1 MAMVKRILLFGLVNL
16 LVIVSLSFA
25 LNIICYYLGISP
37 SSYMQ
42 YLLVFSVVMG
52 FGGAFTSLLL
62 SKWMAKKMMGVRV
75 IEPSTTE
82 PSLRFLVDTVHE
94 LARSARLSNMP
105 EVGIYD
111 SEEVNAFATG
121 PSKNNSIVA
130 VSTGLL
136 NRMDR
141 DAVKGVLGHEVAHIA
156 NGDMVTMTLL
166 QGVIN
171 AVVIFLARIVAQIIT
186 SSGRSSSDD
195 RPNPFFYMM
204 TVFALEMAFSV
215 LGMIAVNYFSR
226 AREYRA
232 DKGGAKFA
240 GRDNMITALRAL
252 QGTTGRLE
260 REQEALATLKIS
272 GRSRGTLLALFST
285 HPPLEDRIRRL
296 EAGR

>member
-1 MAMVKRILLFGLVNL
+1 MAMMKRILLFGLVNL

-25 LNIICYYLGISP
+25 LNIICYFLGISP
-37 SSYMQ
+37 SSYHQ
-42 YLLVFSVVMG
+42 YLLTFSVVMG

-62 SKWMAKKMMGVRV
+62 SKWMAKTMMGVRV
-75 IEPSTTE
+75 IDPSTSD
-82 PSLRFLVDTVHE
+82 PSLRFLVDTVYE
-94 LARSARLSNMP
+94 LARAARLAKMP
-105 EVGIYD
+105 EVGVYD
-111 SEEVNAFATG
+111 SPEVNAFATG

-136 NRMDR
+136 NRMDGP
-141 DAVKGVLGHEVAHIA
+141 AVKGVLGHEVAHIA

-171 AVVIFLARIVAQIIT
+171 AVVIFLARAVAQIIT
-186 SSGRSSSDD
+186 SSGRSSSDE
-195 RPNPFFYMM
+195 RPNPFLYMM
-204 TVFALEMAFSV
+204 TVFALEIAFSI

-252 QGTTGRLE
+252 QGTTGRLD
-260 REQEALATLKIS
+260 REQETLATLKIS

-285 HPPLEDRIRRL
+285 HPPLEERIRRL
-296 EAGR
+296 EIGR